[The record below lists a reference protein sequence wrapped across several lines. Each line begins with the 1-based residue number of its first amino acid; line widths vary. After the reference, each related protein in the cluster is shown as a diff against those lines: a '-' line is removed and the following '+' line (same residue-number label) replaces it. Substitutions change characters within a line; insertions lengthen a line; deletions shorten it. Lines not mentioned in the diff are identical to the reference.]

1 MAPIAPQRGRSQ
13 HHKPWYV
20 SRFPDIE
27 AVTVYWR
34 ERYDRLRTES
44 AAFADCFYDT
54 TLPAEVVEAVAA
66 NLTILKSPTVL
77 RQTDGRLWC
86 YEGCLDAG
94 GCCAGTTT
102 HVWNY
107 AQALPHLFP
116 ELERGL
122 RRTEYGENQ
131 DERGH
136 QSVWAGLPIRL
147 VLHDFHAA
155 ADGQLGGIMKVHREW
170 RVSGDTAW
178 LRGIWPQVKQS
189 LAYCSE
195 TWDPDH
201 RAR

>member
-1 MAPIAPQRGRSQ
+1 MPETDLRSGKDAPGSDTACCGDGADCARPSK

-27 AVTVYWR
+27 AVTAHWR

-54 TLPAEVVEAVAA
+54 TLPGEVVEAVAA

-86 YEGCLDAG
+86 YEGCHDAS
-94 GCCAGTTT
+94 GCCAGTTN

-147 VLHDFHAA
+147 AWTISTRQPTANSAA
-155 ADGQLGGIMKVHREW
+155 
-170 RVSGDTAW
+170 S
-178 LRGIWPQVKQS
+178 
-189 LAYCSE
+189 
-195 TWDPDH
+195 
-201 RAR
+201 